1 MGRKP
6 SRWAHLPPRMRARE
20 RGAKIWYYYD
30 HGGRPRRETPLG
42 SDYIQACAR
51 WAELERGTAKA
62 TPAVPTFADA
72 CAAYQREDLP
82 RLAAK
87 SQTDYQYAIRRLL
100 TWFNDPPAPLDAIQP
115 RHWEQYAKTRPAV
128 AATREKAVFAAV
140 WRRAVLAGYTT
151 APCPAA
157 AWRGTTSRR
166 RYAMAQDVYR
176 VDPGLYP
183 ALVTTALDADMPAD
197 VLYRLPEWCIYV
209 ETPDLALDGAPV
221 PGAYV
226 HLEHDVHTGRA
237 ELRMLLD
244 GDGPLVPVAI
254 HIGPWTLAEAISRSL
269 HVSAARASAVGAR
282 TIGGLAELLL
292 PVVEP
297 VVNVVLYIATQAGEI
312 TGPGTPGNPTPVRTR
327 RHGLRLFPANG
338 VRAWDVGVRI
348 GAALRAA
355 YHAAE
360 TSSDPAARHRPR
372 PHVRRAHWHT
382 FLSGPRAEARRRDVR
397 WMPPIPVNVQSA
409 DDMPATV
416 RRVR

>member
-82 RLAAK
+82 RLADK

-115 RHWEQYAKTRPAV
+115 RHWEQYAKPRPAV
-128 AATREKAVFAAV
+128 AATRERAVFAAV

-166 RYAMAQDVYR
+166 RYSMAQDVYDAIAAAGDQVLR
-176 VDPGLYP
+176 DAM
-183 ALVTTALDADMPAD
+183 ALAYLTGQRPAD
-197 VLYRLPEWCIYV
+197 VLAMDRTDIRDGHLWV
-209 ETPDLALDGAPV
+209 EQGK
-221 PGAYV
+221 
-226 HLEHDVHTGRA
+226 TGERV
-237 ELRMLLD
+237 R
-244 GDGPLVPVAI
+244 I
-254 HIGPWTLAEAISRSL
+254 
-269 HVSAARASAVGAR
+269 
-282 TIGGLAELLL
+282 
-292 PVVEP
+292 
-297 VVNVVLYIATQAGEI
+297 EI
-312 TGPGTPGNPTPVRTR
+312 TGELAALVQRLTRAPDDGVVLSLSLLTNERGRPLTRGSLRTR
-327 RHGLRLFPANG
+327 FDNAREAAAKVARQAHRDDL
-338 VRAWDVGVRI
+338 
-348 GAALRAA
+348 AALIEAAQFRDLRAKSA
-355 YHAAE
+355 TDDEAGAQHRLGHTTPQTTAIYIRNVAGRK
-360 TSSDPAARHRPR
+360 ARPTR
-372 PHVRRAHWHT
+372 
-382 FLSGPRAEARRRDVR
+382 
-397 WMPPIPVNVQSA
+397 
-409 DDMPATV
+409 
-416 RRVR
+416 